1 MSLLEDYQ
9 YLSVAVGIRFS
20 DKYLVYN
27 LANVLEMILSA
38 FNGSM
43 LIWSLPV
50 VVPFFISHSAAS
62 TSQDIISGTSWVSVI
77 YCTLFTVV

>member
-1 MSLLEDYQ
+1 MLA
-9 YLSVAVGIRFS
+9 VFHAVGIRFS
-20 DKYLVYN
+20 NKHLVYN
-27 LANVLEMILSA
+27 LASVFEMIFSA
-38 FNGSM
+38 FNVSM

-50 VVPFFISHSAAS
+50 VVPFFISRSATS